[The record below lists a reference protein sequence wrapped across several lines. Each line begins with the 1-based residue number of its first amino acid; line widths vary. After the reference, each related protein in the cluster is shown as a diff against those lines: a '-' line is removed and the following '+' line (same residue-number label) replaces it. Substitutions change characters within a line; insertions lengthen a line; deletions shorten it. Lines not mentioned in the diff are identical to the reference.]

1 MKVVLCVK
9 KTKPYLVDERKVRY
23 HNFVLGDNS
32 VLKSNEKDLVLNGKI
47 VAECDFEVEEIEH
60 YIHYEPELDVG
71 IVVYPEFECD
81 AYRTKTLGHFELLK
95 ESCLKDYSLPNI
107 TVSNELDD
115 YLKGKNGYAIHIK
128 NLNVFDKS
136 RELKQYFLTKIT
148 RGLTYGFY
156 NTPEIENER
165 TIVISVTSQEA
176 CNILN
181 HKQDILIRRNVLK
194 EMK

>member
-9 KTKPYLVDERKVRY
+9 KAKPYLVDERKVRY

-47 VAECDFEVEEIEH
+47 VAECDFEVEEITDDRLARA
-60 YIHYEPELDVG
+60 ISDELFFVERDN
-71 IVVYPEFECD
+71 
-81 AYRTKTLGHFELLK
+81 LLK
-95 ESCLKDYSLPNI
+95 GSCLTGEEIKK
-107 TVSNELDD
+107 
-115 YLKGKNGYAIHIK
+115 YLNFYNWKFEKEDKVVGYAIHIK